1 MKKNTIHLVILLVL
15 SAICMEGHAQSSNF
29 QASNFDLIG
38 MSSVNKY
45 SLQSDLPSLNYSNSN
60 ERIIHLEPNSLQDS
74 HFSHSIES
82 LNNMKMKT
90 LNRRQV
96 YSSLWAF
103 ASLNYLYADLVQF
116 MDKEEHL
123 KYHSGTVNGF
133 DMSPGFIAGSVVF
146 MQIAI
151 ANVFLPHVIKNDR
164 TLRWVQI
171 ASGAIMTLVQ
181 SATLFVT
188 QPTPYYAVLSGFEIA
203 ATAYITIDAIRW
215 KPGRAMR

>member
-1 MKKNTIHLVILLVL
+1 MKKNTIQLVILVVL
-15 SAICMEGHAQSSNF
+15 SAICMEGHAQLSNS
-29 QASNFDLIG
+29 QSNNFDLFANYSI
-38 MSSVNKY
+38 SKY
-45 SLQSDLPSLNYSNSN
+45 DLQSDLPSLNYIKSN
-60 ERIIHLEPNSLQDS
+60 ESIILLEKNSLQNS
-74 HFSHSIES
+74 HFSYS
-82 LNNMKMKT
+82 LENLNTMKMKT
-90 LNRRQV
+90 LNRRMI
-96 YSSLWAF
+96 YSSLWTF

-116 MDKEEHL
+116 MDKDEHL
-123 KYHSGTVNGF
+123 KYHTGTVNGF
-133 DMSPGFIAGSVVF
+133 DMSPGFIAGSAVF

-151 ANVFLPHVIKNDR
+151 SNVFLPHVIKNDR

-215 KPGRAMR
+215 KPGRALR